1 MESIHQQYEIALAE
15 NKEALQENPDTVALW
30 QDGFL
35 NYKRNEGGYTLLANV
50 SQEVEI
56 DANAYALCL
65 SNMFH
70 IMDDVEL
77 RFSVPEEAM
86 NLAEPRSMQ
95 YYENRPELKRYIDK
109 INRTA
114 GQRVRKKPERN
125 DPCLCGSGRK
135 FKKCCIG
142 KGIYD

>member
-1 MESIHQQYEIALAE
+1 MLDSNNIVHEDISTIISWK
-15 NKEALQENPDTVALW
+15 N
-30 QDGFL
+30 GFI
-35 NYKRNEGGYTLLANV
+35 NYTRNEGGSTQAVNL

-65 SNMFH
+65 SNMLH
-70 IMDDVEL
+70 IFDNIEL
-77 RFSVPEEAM
+77 RFSVPQEAM
-86 NLAEPRSMQ
+86 DLADPKSRQ

-109 INRTA
+109 LKRDA
-114 GQRVRKKPERN
+114 GQPVVRKPERN
-125 DPCLCGSGRK
+125 ELCPCGSGKK